1 MTETNPRIYFEEKQ
15 YLGYNKFNLS
25 IRSTL
30 AIFCFL
36 SAFYADQDDPNAEL
50 FLIIGILILLL
61 SLALIFVLHLH
72 TKLENNILEISG
84 FWNSRKVK
92 VDMDNIIH
100 CEKANYSKFLLNR
113 PVYNLHLKG
122 KIRFFTRGN
131 DAVRLTD
138 KDGLVYVIGSQR
150 ATELSL
156 LINQKINQ

>member
-1 MTETNPRIYFEEKQ
+1 MADNDSNTFFEEKQ

-36 SAFYADQDDPNAEL
+36 SAFYADPNDPNAIQFL
-50 FLIIGILILLL
+50 FIGVLILIL
-61 SLALIFVLHLH
+61 SLGLIFVLHLH
-72 TKLENNILEISG
+72 TRLESKVLEISG

-92 VDMDNIIH
+92 IDLDNIVS
-100 CEKANYSKFLLNR
+100 CENAKYSKFLLNR

-122 KIRFFTRGN
+122 KVRFFTRGN
-131 DAVRLTD
+131 DAVRLKD

-150 ATELSL
+150 AEELSK
-156 LINQKINQ
+156 LINQEINQ